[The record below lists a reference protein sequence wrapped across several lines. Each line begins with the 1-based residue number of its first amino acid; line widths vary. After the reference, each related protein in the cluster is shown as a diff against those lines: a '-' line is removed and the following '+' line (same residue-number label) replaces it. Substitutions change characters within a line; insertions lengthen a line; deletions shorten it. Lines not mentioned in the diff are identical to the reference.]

1 MRKKRLFGVVAA
13 GVAAAG
19 LVIAPVQNKPPVI
32 HADEIS
38 DTQNNISELE
48 KKKKEMSDTL
58 AQLEKEKD
66 DTLVYVSKLDKKL
79 TSLEEEIE
87 KLNVQIDELS
97 AKLETT
103 KKELA
108 AAKKKQNDQYNAMM
122 SRIKYNYENGE
133 DNYLSLLFESES
145 VVDFLN
151 NALYAKE
158 MAEFDKNMY
167 EDFKA
172 AKELVE
178 EKERQLEEELAKLKD
193 LKETQEYEK
202 KTVEDLI
209 AKKKE
214 ELEKYKNDIAKSE
227 AQIKSFND
235 QISQNEAQLEALIA
249 EAQRK
254 AAEAAKRRA
263 AEEKARREAEERARR
278 ATQENNNSESGSSSE
293 SSSESDE
300 ESSSESGGS
309 EYSGVGFIWPCPD
322 SHRITSYFG
331 YRDAPTAGASSYHK
345 GIDIGATSGSTI
357 IASKGGTVITA
368 TYSSTAGNYVMISHG
383 DGLFTMY
390 MHASALLVSEGDYVN
405 QGDAIAR
412 VGSTGISTGPHL
424 HFAITVDGTYVNPLS
439 FVS

>member
-38 DTQNNISELE
+38 DTQDNISELE
-48 KKKKEMSDTL
+48 QKKKEMSDTL

-66 DTLVYVSKLDKKL
+66 DTLVYVTKLDKKL
-79 TSLEEEIE
+79 TGLEEEIE
-87 KLNVQIDELS
+87 NLNVQIDELS

-103 KKELA
+103 KEELA

-202 KTVEDLI
+202 KTVEELI

-214 ELEKYKNDIAKSE
+214 EIEKYNSDIAKSE
-227 AQIKSFND
+227 EEIKSFSE

-254 AAEAAKRRA
+254 AAEEAKRRA
-263 AEEKARREAEERARR
+263 AEEKARREAQERAKRE
-278 ATQENNNSESGSSSE
+278 QERKNSDDGSSSE
-293 SSSESDE
+293 SSDDSGSD
-300 ESSSESGGS
+300 SSSDSGDS

-331 YRDAPTAGASSYHK
+331 YRTSPTAGASSYHK

-357 IASKGGTVITA
+357 IASKGGTVVTA
-368 TYSSTAGNYVMISHG
+368 TYSSSAGNYVMISHG

>member
-38 DTQNNISELE
+38 DTQDNISELE
-48 KKKKEMSDTL
+48 QKKKEMSDTL

-66 DTLVYVSKLDKKL
+66 DTLVYVTKLDKKL
-79 TSLEEEIE
+79 TGLEEEIE
-87 KLNVQIDELS
+87 NLTVQIDELS

-103 KKELA
+103 KEELA

-202 KTVEDLI
+202 KTVEELI

-214 ELEKYKNDIAKSE
+214 EIEKYNSDIAKSE
-227 AQIKSFND
+227 EEIKSFSE
-235 QISQNEAQLEALIA
+235 QISQNEAQLEALIG

-254 AAEAAKRRA
+254 AAEEAKRRA
-263 AEEKARREAEERARR
+263 AEEKARREAQERAKRE
-278 ATQENNNSESGSSSE
+278 QERKNSDDGSSSE
-293 SSSESDE
+293 SSDDSGSD
-300 ESSSESGGS
+300 SSSDSGDS

-331 YRDAPTAGASSYHK
+331 YRTSPTAGASSYHK

-357 IASKGGTVITA
+357 IASKGGTVVTA
-368 TYSSTAGNYVMISHG
+368 TYSSSAGNYVMISHG

>member
-1 MRKKRLFGVVAA
+1 MRKKRLFGVVAS

-38 DTQNNISELE
+38 DTQDNISELE
-48 KKKKEMSDTL
+48 QKKKEMSDTL

-66 DTLVYVSKLDKKL
+66 DTLVYVTKLDKKL
-79 TSLEEEIE
+79 TGLEEEIE
-87 KLNVQIDELS
+87 NLNVQIDELS

-103 KKELA
+103 KEELA

-202 KTVEDLI
+202 KTVEELI

-214 ELEKYKNDIAKSE
+214 EIEKYNSDIAKSE
-227 AQIKSFND
+227 EEIKSFSE

-254 AAEAAKRRA
+254 AAEEAKRRA
-263 AEEKARREAEERARR
+263 AEEKARREAQERAKRE
-278 ATQENNNSESGSSSE
+278 QERKNSDNGSSSE
-293 SSSESDE
+293 SSDDSGSD
-300 ESSSESGGS
+300 SSSDTGDS

-331 YRDAPTAGASSYHK
+331 YRTSPTAGASSYHK

-357 IASKGGTVITA
+357 IASKGGTVVTA
-368 TYSSTAGNYVMISHG
+368 TYSSSAGNYVMISHG